1 MDLFDFPVI
10 LLAAGQSRR
19 MRGRDKMLEDA
30 GGMPLLRA
38 QALKARAATT
48 AQVFVTLPEAPHPR
62 YAALAGLDVTPVPVP
77 DARDGMS
84 ASLRRGIDAL
94 PRDCARVMI
103 LLADLP
109 DLTEDD
115 LKIVGQAIDVPDDVQ
130 VWRGATE
137 GGAPG
142 HPIVFDRALF
152 QDLKN
157 LTGDGGAREML
168 AGRRVCLVPLPGDH
182 ARADLD
188 TPEDWAAWRA
198 RRGDAPPG

>member
-30 GGMPLLRA
+30 GGMPLLQA

-48 AQVFVTLPEAPHPR
+48 AQVLVTLPEAPHPR

-77 DARDGMS
+77 DAGDGMS

-94 PRDCARVMI
+94 PRDCARVMVV
-103 LLADLP
+103 LADLP
-109 DLTEDD
+109 DITTHDM
-115 LKIVGQAIDVPDDVQ
+115 KIVSQAVDIQPSYH

-137 GGAPG
+137 DGKAG
-142 HPIVFDRALF
+142 HPIIFDRKLFADLRALS
-152 QDLKN
+152 
-157 LTGDGGAREML
+157 GDGGAREML
-168 AGRRVCLVPLPGDH
+168 AGHRVWLVPLPGDH
-182 ARADLD
+182 ARTDLD
-188 TPEDWAAWRA
+188 TPEDWAAWRSN
-198 RRGDAPPG
+198 RTPPSRT